1 MDYKKIM
8 ILGAGIFQL
17 PAIRKAVDLGYYTI
31 TVDYLPDNI
40 GHEISHQY
48 INCST
53 IDKEGVLQAARELQI
68 DGICTFSSDVAIP
81 TVGYVCDHL
90 GLRGF
95 SEKTAEIMAKK
106 HLFRNFQREKGFSY
120 PHFAI
125 VKTIDDVWKK
135 SPEIVFPVVVKPV
148 DTSGS
153 RGIGKVEKWDE
164 ETIETAFHYARN
176 FSRSG
181 TVCIEEFLE
190 GMETSGDGLLQDGRF
205 IFIGMTHKRKQ
216 GFAISGHS
224 LPCNLDLESQKRI
237 IAALEEC
244 CQALGYRDGALDFD
258 VMVSGE
264 RVTIIEMSPRNGGNG
279 IPAVIQRAT
288 GVDLEV
294 GTLRSVMGDDVDLPN
309 EFNLLRG
316 AGSFIFGSK
325 KGGILKNIV
334 DQERLIEEIPEVFE
348 MQLSVQIGEE
358 VLPLEH
364 NGNAIGYVLFDCQD
378 ADDYNR
384 LSQKVMQ
391 ALRLEVVKQGY

>member
-1 MDYKKIM
+1 MQSKKIA
-8 ILGAGIFQL
+8 ILGAGTFQL

-31 TVDYLPDNI
+31 TIDYLPDNI
-40 GHEISHQY
+40 GHKVSHQY
-48 INCST
+48 VNCST
-53 IDKEGVLQAARELQI
+53 IDKEGVLQAVRELQI
-68 DGICTFSSDVAIP
+68 DGISTFSSDVAIP
-81 TVGYVCDHL
+81 TVGYVCDRL

-95 SEKTAEIMAKK
+95 SEQTAEIMAKK

-125 VKTIDDVWKK
+125 VKTIDDVWEKL
-135 SPEIVFPVVVKPV
+135 PEIVFPVVVKPV

-153 RGIGKVEKWDE
+153 RGISKVEERDK
-164 ETIETAFHYARN
+164 TKIEAAFHYASS

-205 IFIGMTHKRKQ
+205 AFIGMTHKRKQ

-224 LPCNLDLESQKRI
+224 LPSNLDLESQQRI
-237 IAALEEC
+237 ITVLEEC

-258 VMVSGE
+258 VMVKGE

-279 IPAVIQRAT
+279 IPAIIQRAT

-294 GTLRSVMGDDVDLPN
+294 GTLQSVMGDEVNLPSQ
-309 EFNLLRG
+309 FDLLRG

-325 KGGILKNIV
+325 EGGILKNIV
-334 DQERLIEEIPEVFE
+334 DRERLMGEIPEVFE
-348 MQLSVQIGEE
+348 MQLSMQIGEE

-364 NGNAIGYVLFDCQD
+364 NGNAIGYVLFDCRD
-378 ADDYNR
+378 AEDYDR
-384 LSQKVMQ
+384 LSHKVMQ
-391 ALRLEVVKQGY
+391 ALRLEVAKKGQ